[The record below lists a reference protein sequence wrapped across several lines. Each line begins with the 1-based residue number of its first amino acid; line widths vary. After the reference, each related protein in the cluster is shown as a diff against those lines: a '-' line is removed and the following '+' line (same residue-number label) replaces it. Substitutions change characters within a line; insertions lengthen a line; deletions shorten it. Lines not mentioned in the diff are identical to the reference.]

1 MSEQAKWEYRLVTAP
16 WTTPGESWAEFYLN
30 PAGDEGWEAISVQ
43 PAASD
48 EVHILLKRPKATTVR
63 ARSAGF

>member
-16 WTTPGESWAEFYLN
+16 WTAPGESWAEFYLN
-30 PAGDEGWEAISVQ
+30 PAGDEGWEAISVL
-43 PAASD
+43 PAGD
-48 EVHILLKRPKATTVR
+48 EVHILLKRSKASTVR